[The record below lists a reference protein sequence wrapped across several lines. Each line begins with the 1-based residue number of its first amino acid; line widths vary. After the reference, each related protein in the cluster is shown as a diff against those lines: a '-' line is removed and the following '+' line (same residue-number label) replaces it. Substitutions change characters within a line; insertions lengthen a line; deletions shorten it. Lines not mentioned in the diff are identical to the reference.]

1 MLKKLKIKAKQ
12 EEGSVSKKL
21 ITTLQ
26 DFDASKEY
34 LEESGVVYKF
44 KQMAFRPNRLVA
56 FAPCDQSWH
65 SVPLQKLP
73 EGVARNT
80 VQGFVSFHSKE
91 GEGIPDKET
100 CQVVGGS
107 AA

>member
-1 MLKKLKIKAKQ
+1 MKA
-12 EEGSVSKKL
+12 STFSWSNATNLRFWLFATLSKKL

-56 FAPCDQSWH
+56 FAPCDESWH

-91 GEGIPDKET
+91 GE
-100 CQVVGGS
+100 
-107 AA
+107 